1 MKLIM
6 LGSGTSTGV
15 PRIGGADGQGDW
27 GDCDPAEPKNRRSRV
42 SIVVENQAGA
52 RLLVD
57 TSPDLRH
64 QLLAN
69 GIDRVDAVFWTHDH
83 ADHTHGI
90 DDLRPMRYGRGA
102 PVPGYGHEETVR
114 RLRNRFGYVFAGQ
127 HGYHTICQID
137 TLDRLRM
144 CAGFGVGWCQMA
156 HGPAESTAF
165 RFDCDGKSVGYAT
178 DFSAINKEMID
189 LFWKVDVLVIDCLRR
204 EPHPTH
210 AHIDKVLGWIDRVKP
225 RRAVIT
231 HMSNALDYETLMFK
245 LPIGVTPAFDGM
257 QIEI

>member
-1 MKLIM
+1 MKLLM

-15 PRIGGADGQGDW
+15 PRIGNDW
-27 GDCDPAEPKNRRSRV
+27 GDCDPNEPKNRRSRV
-42 SIVVENQAGA
+42 SIVVESAAGA

-64 QLLAN
+64 QLLAQN
-69 GIDRVDAVFWTHDH
+69 IDKVDAVFWTHDH

-102 PVPGYGHEETVR
+102 PIPGFGHEETVR

-127 HGYHTICQID
+127 HGYATICSID

-144 CAGFGVGWCQMA
+144 FAGFGIAWCQMD
-156 HGPAESTAF
+156 HGPAQSTAF
-165 RFDCDGKSVGYAT
+165 RFECDGKSIGYAT
-178 DFSAINKEMID
+178 DFSAINRDMVD
-189 LFWKVDVLVIDCLRR
+189 LFDGCDVLVVDCLRR

-210 AHIDKVLGWIDRVKP
+210 ANLAMALELIAAARAN
-225 RRAVIT
+225 RAVLT
-231 HMSNALDYETLMFK
+231 HLDKTMDYVAVSAE
-245 LPIGVTPAFDGM
+245 IPAHVLVGYDGL
-257 QIEI
+257 ELEA

>member
-15 PRIGGADGQGDW
+15 PRIGGLDGRGDW
-27 GDCDPAEPKNRRSRV
+27 GDCDPAEPRNRRSRV
-42 SIVVENQAGA
+42 SIVVENKAGA

-69 GIDRVDAVFWTHDH
+69 AIDRVDAVFWTHDH

-90 DDLRPMRYGRGA
+90 DDLRPMRYGRAA
-102 PVPGYGHEETVR
+102 PIPGYGHEETVR
-114 RLRNRFGYVFAGQ
+114 RLRSRFGYVFAGQ

-144 CAGFGVGWCQMA
+144 CAGFGVAWCQMD
-156 HGPAESTAF
+156 HGPAQSTAF
-165 RFDCDGKSVGYAT
+165 LFDCDQKTIGYAT
-178 DFSAINKEMID
+178 DFSVINKNMID
-189 LFWKVDVLVIDCLRR
+189 LFWRVDLLVVDCLRR

-210 AHIDKVLGWIDRVKP
+210 AHLGMALELAEATRAFKVVLTHLDKS
-225 RRAVIT
+225 
-231 HMSNALDYETLMFK
+231 MDYATVMAET
-245 LPIGVTPAFDGM
+245 PDHVVAGYDGM
-257 QIEI
+257 VIEL